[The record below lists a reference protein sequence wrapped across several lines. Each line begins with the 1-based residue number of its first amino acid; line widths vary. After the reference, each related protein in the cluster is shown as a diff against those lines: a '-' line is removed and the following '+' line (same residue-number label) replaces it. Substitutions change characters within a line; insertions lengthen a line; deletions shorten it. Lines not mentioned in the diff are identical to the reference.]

1 MNKQNYHIIQM
12 TQKAIQTSAEKQIRE
27 MTSMTKHVLPTILIV
42 FLFIVVHL
50 IISIYMEI
58 RSFTD
63 KDEEWK
69 DKVCWF
75 LSIVVTFISLFLLI
89 FKLYIPIRKY
99 KDDVKQFYH
108 SGPQIFISLIIIIL
122 LLIHLVISVLMDIR
136 AFKDNQEW
144 KDKTGW
150 TLSIVVI
157 FLSMILMFFM
167 VMRPMY
173 RIQTMNF

>member
-12 TQKAIQTSAEKQIRE
+12 TPKPILNFAEKQIRE

-63 KDEEWK
+63 KDEERK

-99 KDDVKQFYH
+99 KDVKQFDH

-173 RIQTMNF
+173 RIQNSE